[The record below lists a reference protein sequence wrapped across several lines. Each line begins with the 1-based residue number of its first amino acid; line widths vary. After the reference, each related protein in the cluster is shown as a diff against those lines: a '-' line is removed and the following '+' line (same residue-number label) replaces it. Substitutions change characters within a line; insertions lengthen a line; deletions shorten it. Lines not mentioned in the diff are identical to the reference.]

1 MLPKQKRTGKI
12 ALITAIIVLIALL
25 AFDVALRSLAYNRQ
39 CYNDWASKAAQI
51 GPWTGKSIW
60 ISDDNDI
67 YLISERISN
76 RQYNSA
82 LYPYVYYNNEWHEV
96 DSFSIISGLRKAELT
111 DGVKNELHIKGDL
124 NVKEHILTISECEN
138 LGKTDFLNG
147 RNEIIIREYDYNE
160 KIDSLPFQHNY

>member
-1 MLPKQKRTGKI
+1 MFSKPKKIGKI
-12 ALITAIIVLIALL
+12 MLITAVTVLIILL
-25 AFDVALRSLAYNRQ
+25 AFDIALRSLAYGRQ
-39 CYNDWASKAAQI
+39 CYDDWASRASQI

-82 LYPYVYYNNEWHEV
+82 LYPYVYYNSAWHEV
-96 DSFSIISGLRKAELT
+96 DSFSIITGLRKAELT
-111 DGVKNELHIKGDL
+111 DGVINEIRIKGDL
-124 NVKEHILTISECEN
+124 NIEEHIITLSKCEN

-147 RNEIIIREYDYNE
+147 RNKIIIREYDYDE
-160 KIDSLPFQHNY
+160 KIDSLPFQHDN